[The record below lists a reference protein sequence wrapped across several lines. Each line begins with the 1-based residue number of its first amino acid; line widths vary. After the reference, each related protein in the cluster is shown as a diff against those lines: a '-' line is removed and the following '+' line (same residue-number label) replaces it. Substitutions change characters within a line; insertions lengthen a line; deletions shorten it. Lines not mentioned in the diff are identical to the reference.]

1 MELLR
6 KPSLLQSV
14 CNRAAE
20 LQRSTDELLSDDRGS
35 SAELGLSG
43 VQSPSKALCSCMI
56 GSTYESRNWSNG
68 FLNLYRSS
76 VISCIHQK
84 GCPLRISPRKRTI
97 IGMRYSYCGLL
108 LSRMLSFSI
117 SISRGAGGSSISP
130 NITFRATV
138 SDMSPAFSLFNEF
151 SRKLAQIRNINYF
164 TWVTQE
170 LYRLF
175 TERKASLSDV
185 NSRGET
191 LLHVSDHLA
200 VISRE

>member
-20 LQRSTDELLSDDRGS
+20 VQNSTNELSRRDDRRS
-35 SAELGLSG
+35 PTELGLSR
-43 VQSPSKALCSCMI
+43 VQYPSTALCSCKI

-68 FLNLYRSS
+68 FLNLFRSS

-84 GCPLRISPRKRTI
+84 GCPLRISPRKKTI
-97 IGMRYSYCGLL
+97 IRMKYSHCGFL
-108 LSRMLSFSI
+108 LSQIISFSI

-130 NITFRATV
+130 NLTFRATV
-138 SDMSPAFSLFNEF
+138 SDTSPAFSLFKSCEIGMA
-151 SRKLAQIRNINYF
+151 SIQKISYF
-164 TWVTQE
+164 TWATQE

-175 TERKASLSDV
+175 
-185 NSRGET
+185 
-191 LLHVSDHLA
+191 
-200 VISRE
+200 REKKLPRQTSILVEKHFYT

>member
-20 LQRSTDELLSDDRGS
+20 LQRTTNELLSDDRGS

-97 IGMRYSYCGLL
+97 TGMRYSYCGLW
-108 LSRMLSFSI
+108 LSQMLSFSI
-117 SISRGAGGSSISP
+117 SMSRGAGGSSISP
-130 NITFRATV
+130 NITFRAIV
-138 SDMSPAFSLFNEF
+138 PDKSPAFSLFDPVACDLE
-151 SRKLAQIRNINYF
+151 KINYYS
-164 TWVTQE
+164 WVTQE
-170 LYRLF
+170 LYHLF
-175 TERKASLSDV
+175 TERKASPSDV
-185 NSRGET
+185 NSREET
-191 LLHVSDHLA
+191 LLHVSDNLV
-200 VISRE
+200 VISCE